1 MSSTHYRELP
11 FNLDFPVSHQVLN
24 TLNES
29 LQIVL
34 LTPTD
39 VSQMARI
46 EASAHSHPM
55 SENNLA
61 DCFGHL
67 YRVIGLMQRDELLG
81 FAIVQQ
87 IVDEA
92 TLLDI
97 CLPPEQQGRGYG
109 HLLLTAV
116 IDVAK
121 AANAVV
127 LMLEVRESNLAARA
141 LYQKRGFVETGRR
154 KGYYP
159 LAEGKEDAILM
170 DLALIET
177 A

>member
-1 MSSTHYRELP
+1 M
-11 FNLDFPVSHQVLN
+11 
-24 TLNES
+24 
-29 LQIVL
+29 QIVL

-39 VSQMARI
+39 VSQMTRI

-67 YRVIGLMQRDELLG
+67 YRVIGLMKNDGELLG

-97 CLPPEQQGRGYG
+97 CLSPEQQGRGYG
-109 HLLLTAV
+109 HLLLMAV
-116 IDVAK
+116 IDGAK
-121 AANAVV
+121 AAKAVV
-127 LMLEVRESNLAARA
+127 LMLEVRESNLAARV
-141 LYQKRGFVETGRR
+141 LYQKLGFVETGRR

-159 LAEGKEDAILM
+159 LADGKEDAILM
-170 DLALIET
+170 DLALSET

>member
-1 MSSTHYRELP
+1 M
-11 FNLDFPVSHQVLN
+11 SHQVLK
-24 TLNES
+24 TLSES

-55 SENNLA
+55 SEANLA

-67 YRVIGLMQRDELLG
+67 YRVIGLMQRDDELLG

-97 CLPPEQQGRGYG
+97 CLSPAQQGRGYG

-116 IDVAK
+116 IDSAK
-121 AANAVV
+121 AAKAVV

-170 DLALIET
+170 DLALSET

>member
-1 MSSTHYRELP
+1 M
-11 FNLDFPVSHQVLN
+11 
-24 TLNES
+24 
-29 LQIVL
+29 QIVL

-39 VSQMARI
+39 VSQMTRI

-67 YRVIGLMQRDELLG
+67 YRVIGLMKNDGELLG

-97 CLPPEQQGRGYG
+97 CLSPQQQGRGYG
-109 HLLLTAV
+109 HLLLMAV
-116 IDVAK
+116 IDGAK
-121 AANAVV
+121 AAKAVV

-159 LAEGKEDAILM
+159 LADGKEDAILM
-170 DLALIET
+170 DLALSET

>member
-1 MSSTHYRELP
+1 M
-11 FNLDFPVSHQVLN
+11 SHQVIK
-24 TLNES
+24 TLNQS

-34 LTPTD
+34 LDPSG
-39 VSQMARI
+39 VNQMAQI

-67 YRVIGLMQRDELLG
+67 YRVIGLMQSDGELLG

-116 IDVAK
+116 IDCTK
-121 AANAVV
+121 AAKAVV
-127 LMLEVRESNLAARA
+127 LMLEVRESNLAAHA
-141 LYQKRGFVETGRR
+141 LYKKWGFVETGRR

-159 LAEGKEDAILM
+159 LADGKEDAILM

-177 A
+177 V

>member
-1 MSSTHYRELP
+1 MSY
-11 FNLDFPVSHQVLN
+11 QVLK
-24 TLNES
+24 TLSES

-46 EASAHSHPM
+46 EASAHTHPM

-67 YRVIGLMQRDELLG
+67 YRVIGLMQNDGQLLG

-87 IVDEA
+87 IVDET

-116 IDVAK
+116 IDGAK
-121 AANAVV
+121 AAKAVV
-127 LMLEVRESNLAARA
+127 LMLEVRESNSAARA
-141 LYQKRGFVETGRR
+141 LYQKRGFAETGRR

-159 LAEGKEDAILM
+159 LADGKEDAILM
-170 DLALIET
+170 DLALSET

>member
-1 MSSTHYRELP
+1 M
-11 FNLDFPVSHQVLN
+11 SHQVLK

-67 YRVIGLMQRDELLG
+67 YRVIGLIQNGGELLG

-97 CLPPEQQGRGYG
+97 CLSPEQQGRGYG

-116 IDVAK
+116 IDDAK
-121 AANAVV
+121 AAKAMV

-159 LAEGKEDAILM
+159 LADGKEDAILM
-170 DLALIET
+170 DLALSEM

>member
-1 MSSTHYRELP
+1 M
-11 FNLDFPVSHQVLN
+11 SHQVLK
-24 TLNES
+24 TLSES

-39 VSQMARI
+39 VSQMVRI

-67 YRVIGLMQRDELLG
+67 YRVIGLMQNDGDLLG

-97 CLPPEQQGRGYG
+97 CLSPQQQGRGYG

-116 IDVAK
+116 IDDAK
-121 AANAVV
+121 AAKAVV

-159 LAEGKEDAILM
+159 LADGKEDAILM
-170 DLALIET
+170 DLALSET

>member
-1 MSSTHYRELP
+1 MR
-11 FNLDFPVSHQVLN
+11 HQVIKDLN
-24 TLNES
+24 GS

-34 LTPTD
+34 LEPCD
-39 VSQMARI
+39 VSQMAQI

-55 SENNLA
+55 SLNNLA

-67 YRVIGLMQRDELLG
+67 YRVLGLTNRAGELLG

-97 CLPPEQQGRGYG
+97 CLPPAQQGRGYG
-109 HLLLTAV
+109 LLLLDA
-116 IDVAK
+116 IIEGAK
-121 AANAVV
+121 NAGAVV
-127 LMLEVRESNLAARA
+127 VMLEVRESNLAARG
-141 LYQKRGFVETGRR
+141 LYQRRGFVETGRR

-170 DLALIET
+170 DLALSET
-177 A
+177 E

>member
-1 MSSTHYRELP
+1 M
-11 FNLDFPVSHQVLN
+11 SHQVLK
-24 TLNES
+24 TLSES

-67 YRVIGLMQRDELLG
+67 YRVLGLMQRDGELLG

-97 CLPPEQQGRGYG
+97 CLSPAQQGRGYG
-109 HLLLTAV
+109 HQLLTAV
-116 IDVAK
+116 IDGAK
-121 AANAVV
+121 AAKAVV

-159 LAEGKEDAILM
+159 LADGKEDAILM
-170 DLALIET
+170 DLALSET

>member
-1 MSSTHYRELP
+1 M
-11 FNLDFPVSHQVLN
+11 SHQVLK
-24 TLNES
+24 TLSES

-67 YRVIGLMQRDELLG
+67 YRVIGLMKNDGELLG

-97 CLPPEQQGRGYG
+97 CLSPQQQGRGYG
-109 HLLLTAV
+109 HLLLMAV
-116 IDVAK
+116 IDGAK
-121 AANAVV
+121 AAKAVV

-141 LYQKRGFVETGRR
+141 LYQKLGFVETGRR

-159 LAEGKEDAILM
+159 LADGKEDAILM
-170 DLALIET
+170 DLALSET

>member
-1 MSSTHYRELP
+1 MPSTHYRELP

-116 IDVAK
+116 VDCAK
-121 AANAVV
+121 AAKAVV

-159 LAEGKEDAILM
+159 LEEGKEDAILM
-170 DLALIET
+170 DLALSET

>member
-1 MSSTHYRELP
+1 M
-11 FNLDFPVSHQVLN
+11 SHQVLK
-24 TLNES
+24 TLSES

-39 VSQMARI
+39 VSQMTRI

-67 YRVIGLMQRDELLG
+67 YRVIGLMQNDGELLG

-97 CLPPEQQGRGYG
+97 CLSPEQQGQGYG
-109 HLLLTAV
+109 HLLLSAV
-116 IDVAK
+116 IDGAK
-121 AANAVV
+121 AAKAVV

-159 LAEGKEDAILM
+159 LAGGKEDAILM
-170 DLALIET
+170 DLALSET